1 MNKRKW
7 LDYLYD
13 LNMLKETQDD
23 LYIQKLYKLPVR
35 FKIRKLE
42 GGNKSETEDDLRA
55 IASVTSLSLP
65 RDRKADAENWYA
77 TMDIKFELDRQIDV
91 MEYIRADLL
100 PAVKAIPGVEV
111 ITYGEPEFVYDA
123 QNPEIGK
130 EKQRSREFGGDKE
143 ITKDEPEV

>member
-55 IASVTSLSLP
+55 ITSVTSLSLP
-65 RDRKADAENWYA
+65 RDRKTDAENWYA
-77 TMDIKFELDRQIDV
+77 TMDIKFQLDRHINV
-91 MEYIRADLL
+91 MEYILSL
-100 PAVKAIPGVEV
+100 IH
-111 ITYGEPEFVYDA
+111 I
-123 QNPEIGK
+123 
-130 EKQRSREFGGDKE
+130 
-143 ITKDEPEV
+143 